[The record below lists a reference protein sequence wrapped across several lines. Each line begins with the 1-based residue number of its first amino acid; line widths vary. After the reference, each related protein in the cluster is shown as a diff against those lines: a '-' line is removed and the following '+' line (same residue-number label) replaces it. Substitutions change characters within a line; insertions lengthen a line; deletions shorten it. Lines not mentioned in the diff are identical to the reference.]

1 VSTRTALSQ
10 DAATVVGLAGT
21 ALAFAGS
28 ADEEAERWLC
38 TLRLYGESGVLLQ
51 ALGVGEEPRDARG
64 VGPGV
69 GVAPTGETA
78 PPNCEARMASV
89 LTCAEQFARQR
100 DVRALGT
107 IEVLLAVMQVYG
119 ASFDWALERRGT
131 DRLELLERVTGANL
145 HRSEKPAP
153 APARS

>member
-1 VSTRTALSQ
+1 
-10 DAATVVGLAGT
+10 
-21 ALAFAGS
+21 
-28 ADEEAERWLC
+28 
-38 TLRLYGESGVLLQ
+38 
-51 ALGVGEEPRDARG
+51 
-64 VGPGV
+64 
-69 GVAPTGETA
+69 
-78 PPNCEARMASV
+78 MASV

-131 DRLELLERVTGANL
+131 DRLELLERMTGSNL
-145 HRSEKPAP
+145 RRSEKPAP